1 MVEIVGWVERMRSVG
16 NFGLC
21 YICMYLCKYCDRIVP
36 WNSLVHF
43 LASSHLLT
51 KAGERGTVGHTT
63 NLFTGSRSQEDKRS
77 GHCHCKE
84 QEPLKIVE
92 KSNNDSDK
100 LLEKKIFLYI
110 LWFYFQ
116 LYQYSKLVNKGLKL
130 FSFGKIIIIYQTFW
144 TTLFFLEIEI

>member
-1 MVEIVGWVERMRSVG
+1 MVEIVGWVERMHSVG

-92 KSNNDSDK
+92 RSNNDSDK

-110 LWFYFQ
+110 CDFIINCINIQNWWIKVWNYVL
-116 LYQYSKLVNKGLKL
+116 LEKSSSSTKL
-130 FSFGKIIIIYQTFW
+130 FEQPFSFSK
-144 TTLFFLEIEI
+144 